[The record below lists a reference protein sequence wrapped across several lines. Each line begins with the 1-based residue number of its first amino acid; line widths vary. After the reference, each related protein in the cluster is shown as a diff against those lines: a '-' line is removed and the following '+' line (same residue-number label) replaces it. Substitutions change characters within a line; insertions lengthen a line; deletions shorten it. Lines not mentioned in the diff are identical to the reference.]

1 VRNRFKMSQQK
12 DEKKRARAPNFSP
25 DEKVALLNL
34 IKKYSHIIEN
44 KKTDAV
50 TWQDKS
56 KALGEIIKKE
66 IGTIQEIP
74 FREDFPCHSTWKR
87 CKHSGHFSRFRNIIG
102 NFCIIKQKCLCN
114 YVINILI
121 QLVILQRSEQLQIK
135 MIEETERKLT
145 IQRRREE
152 ELHQFEIRK

>member
-1 VRNRFKMSQQK
+1 MSQQK

-44 KKTDAV
+44 KKTD
-50 TWQDKS
+50 KS

-66 IGTIQEIP
+66 IGT
-74 FREDFPCHSTWKR
+74 
-87 CKHSGHFSRFRNIIG
+87 
-102 NFCIIKQKCLCN
+102 
-114 YVINILI
+114 I

-152 ELHQFEIRK
+152 ELHQFEIRKQELDLAIMEAQLELLLEKTKNK

>member
-1 VRNRFKMSQQK
+1 MSQQK
-12 DEKKRARAPNFSP
+12 DKKKRARAPNFSP

-34 IKKYSHIIEN
+34 IKQYSHIIEN

-66 IGTIQEIP
+66 IG
-74 FREDFPCHSTWKR
+74 R
-87 CKHSGHFSRFRNIIG
+87 
-102 NFCIIKQKCLCN
+102 
-114 YVINILI
+114 I
-121 QLVILQRSEQLQIK
+121 QLVILQRSEQLQIN

-152 ELHQFEIRK
+152 ELHQFEIRKQELDLAIMEAQLELLLEKN

>member
-1 VRNRFKMSQQK
+1 MIFKFVILLCHMNNACVVRNRFKMSQQK

-56 KALGEIIKKE
+56 KAWGEIIKKE
-66 IGTIQEIP
+66 IGTIQ
-74 FREDFPCHSTWKR
+74 
-87 CKHSGHFSRFRNIIG
+87 
-102 NFCIIKQKCLCN
+102 LA
-114 YVINILI
+114 
-121 QLVILQRSEQLQIK
+121 ILQRSKQLQIK

-145 IQRRREE
+145 IQRRREK
-152 ELHQFEIRK
+152 ELHQFEIRKQELDVANGSPIGIIIIKN

>member
-1 VRNRFKMSQQK
+1 VRNRIKMSQQK
-12 DEKKRARAPNFSP
+12 VEKKRARAPDFSL

-56 KALGEIIKKE
+56 KAWGEIIKKDF
-66 IGTIQEIP
+66 GTIQ
-74 FREDFPCHSTWKR
+74 
-87 CKHSGHFSRFRNIIG
+87 
-102 NFCIIKQKCLCN
+102 LA
-114 YVINILI
+114 
-121 QLVILQRSEQLQIK
+121 ILQRSEQLQIK

-152 ELHQFEIRK
+152 LHQFEIRKQELDVAIREAQLELLLEKTKNK

>member
-12 DEKKRARAPNFSP
+12 DEKKRERAPNFSP
-25 DEKVALLNL
+25 DKKVALLNL

-66 IGTIQEIP
+66 IGTIQ
-74 FREDFPCHSTWKR
+74 
-87 CKHSGHFSRFRNIIG
+87 
-102 NFCIIKQKCLCN
+102 LA
-114 YVINILI
+114 
-121 QLVILQRSEQLQIK
+121 ILQRSEQLQIK

-152 ELHQFEIRK
+152 ELHRLEIRKQELDLAIMEAQLELLLEKTKKK

>member
-25 DEKVALLNL
+25 DEKVALLLL

-66 IGTIQEIP
+66 IGTIQ
-74 FREDFPCHSTWKR
+74 
-87 CKHSGHFSRFRNIIG
+87 
-102 NFCIIKQKCLCN
+102 
-114 YVINILI
+114 
-121 QLVILQRSEQLQIK
+121 LVILQRSEQLQIK
-135 MIEETERKLT
+135 MIEETELKLT

-152 ELHQFEIRK
+152 ELHQFEIRKQELDLAIMEAQLKLLLEKTKNK

>member
-1 VRNRFKMSQQK
+1 MSQQK

-66 IGTIQEIP
+66 IGTIQ
-74 FREDFPCHSTWKR
+74 
-87 CKHSGHFSRFRNIIG
+87 
-102 NFCIIKQKCLCN
+102 
-114 YVINILI
+114 
-121 QLVILQRSEQLQIK
+121 LVILQRSEQLQIK

-145 IQRRREE
+145 IQRRKE
-152 ELHQFEIRK
+152 ELHQFEIRKQELDLAIMEAQLELLLEKTKNK

>member
-1 VRNRFKMSQQK
+1 MSQQK
-12 DEKKRARAPNFSP
+12 VEKKRARAPDFSL

-56 KALGEIIKKE
+56 KAWGEIIKKDF
-66 IGTIQEIP
+66 GTIQ
-74 FREDFPCHSTWKR
+74 
-87 CKHSGHFSRFRNIIG
+87 
-102 NFCIIKQKCLCN
+102 LA
-114 YVINILI
+114 
-121 QLVILQRSEQLQIK
+121 ILQRSEQLQIK

-152 ELHQFEIRK
+152 LHQFEIRKQELDVAIREAQLELLLEKTKNK

>member
-44 KKTDAV
+44 KKTD
-50 TWQDKS
+50 KS

-66 IGTIQEIP
+66 IGT
-74 FREDFPCHSTWKR
+74 
-87 CKHSGHFSRFRNIIG
+87 
-102 NFCIIKQKCLCN
+102 
-114 YVINILI
+114 I

-152 ELHQFEIRK
+152 ELHQFEIRKQELDLAIMEAQLELLLEKTKNK

>member
-1 VRNRFKMSQQK
+1 MSQQK

-44 KKTDAV
+44 K

-56 KALGEIIKKE
+56 KAWGEIIKKE
-66 IGTIQEIP
+66 IGTIQ
-74 FREDFPCHSTWKR
+74 
-87 CKHSGHFSRFRNIIG
+87 
-102 NFCIIKQKCLCN
+102 LA
-114 YVINILI
+114 
-121 QLVILQRSEQLQIK
+121 ILQRSEQFQIK
-135 MIEETERKLT
+135 MIDETERKLT

-152 ELHQFEIRK
+152 ELHQFEIRKQELDVAIMEAQLELLLEKTKNK

>member
-1 VRNRFKMSQQK
+1 MSQQK

-34 IKKYSHIIEN
+34 IKQYSHIIEN

-66 IGTIQEIP
+66 IG
-74 FREDFPCHSTWKR
+74 R
-87 CKHSGHFSRFRNIIG
+87 
-102 NFCIIKQKCLCN
+102 
-114 YVINILI
+114 I
-121 QLVILQRSEQLQIK
+121 QLVILQRSEQLQIN

-152 ELHQFEIRK
+152 ELHQFEIRKQELDLAIMEAQLELLLEKN

>member
-1 VRNRFKMSQQK
+1 MSQQK
-12 DEKKRARAPNFSP
+12 DEKKRVRAPNFPP

-56 KALGEIIKKE
+56 KAWGEIIMKE
-66 IGTIQEIP
+66 IGTIQ
-74 FREDFPCHSTWKR
+74 
-87 CKHSGHFSRFRNIIG
+87 
-102 NFCIIKQKCLCN
+102 LA
-114 YVINILI
+114 
-121 QLVILQRSEQLQIK
+121 ILQRSERLQIK

-145 IQRRREE
+145 IQSRREE
-152 ELHQFEIRK
+152 ELHQFEIRKQELDATPNSCLLSPR

>member
-12 DEKKRARAPNFSP
+12 DEKKRVRAPNFPP

-50 TWQDKS
+50 TWQES
-56 KALGEIIKKE
+56 KAWGEIIMKE
-66 IGTIQEIP
+66 IGTIQ
-74 FREDFPCHSTWKR
+74 
-87 CKHSGHFSRFRNIIG
+87 
-102 NFCIIKQKCLCN
+102 LA
-114 YVINILI
+114 
-121 QLVILQRSEQLQIK
+121 ILQRSERLQIK

-145 IQRRREE
+145 IQSRREE
-152 ELHQFEIRK
+152 ELHQFEIRKQELDATPNSCLLSPR

>member
-1 VRNRFKMSQQK
+1 MSQQK
-12 DEKKRARAPNFSP
+12 DEKKRERAPNFSP
-25 DEKVALLNL
+25 DKKVALLNL

-66 IGTIQEIP
+66 IGTIQ
-74 FREDFPCHSTWKR
+74 
-87 CKHSGHFSRFRNIIG
+87 
-102 NFCIIKQKCLCN
+102 LA
-114 YVINILI
+114 
-121 QLVILQRSEQLQIK
+121 ILQRSEQLQIK

-152 ELHQFEIRK
+152 ELHRLEIRKQELDLAIMEAQLELLLEKTKKK

>member
-1 VRNRFKMSQQK
+1 MSQQK
-12 DEKKRARAPNFSP
+12 DEKKRAQAPNFSP
-25 DEKVALLNL
+25 DEKVALLLL

-66 IGTIQEIP
+66 IGTIQ
-74 FREDFPCHSTWKR
+74 
-87 CKHSGHFSRFRNIIG
+87 
-102 NFCIIKQKCLCN
+102 
-114 YVINILI
+114 
-121 QLVILQRSEQLQIK
+121 LVILQRSEQLQIK

-145 IQRRREE
+145 IQRREE
-152 ELHQFEIRK
+152 KLHQFEIRKQELDLAIMEAQLELLLEKTKNK

>member
-1 VRNRFKMSQQK
+1 VRNRFKISQQK

-44 KKTDAV
+44 EKTDAV

-56 KALGEIIKKE
+56 KAWGEIIMKE
-66 IGTIQEIP
+66 IGTIQ
-74 FREDFPCHSTWKR
+74 
-87 CKHSGHFSRFRNIIG
+87 
-102 NFCIIKQKCLCN
+102 LA
-114 YVINILI
+114 
-121 QLVILQRSEQLQIK
+121 ILQRSERLQIK

-145 IQRRREE
+145 IQSGREE
-152 ELHQFEIRK
+152 ELHQFEIRKQELDLAIMEAQLELLLEKTKNK